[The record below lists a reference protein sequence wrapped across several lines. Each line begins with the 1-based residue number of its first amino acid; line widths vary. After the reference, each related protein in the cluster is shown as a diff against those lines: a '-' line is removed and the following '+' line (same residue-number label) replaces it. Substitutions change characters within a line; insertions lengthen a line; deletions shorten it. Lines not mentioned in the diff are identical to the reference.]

1 MAEGVSTDPLLSKVI
16 LGHLECSICCT
27 RYNQPKNLD
36 CSHSYC
42 LKCLQELEKTQN
54 PDTNK
59 LKCPLC
65 QKETVLPLDGV
76 TGLQS
81 NYLLI
86 ALVEEVNKQEQRP
99 QGEESKVMC
108 QACDEE
114 NAAISRCLNCEHYL
128 CLECQKAHPRLA
140 ALKNHEIKTLAE
152 LQEVDETQT
161 ESKMNI
167 SRCDI
172 HPTQE
177 LCFYCMTCE
186 QLICKVCAKQ
196 HRAPIH
202 TIVDLKSATEKS
214 IQEIIDGASQL
225 DRSSYK
231 LTSRLELLLHNLGIM
246 IKETKRQISE
256 KAEREI
262 SKIRNMEK
270 NLLQEASDAG
280 IRKGKILAKLIF
292 AKESLK
298 IVQSSNTAYESLKI
312 LKNRQKHLHDY
323 SNIDEEEAEALTYN
337 LSFLSFKESK
347 DGMKGEMGTLLL
359 KEIWG
364 EMLTAKVGGKR
375 IGAFSTDCM
384 IVMGQEDATL
394 TIMKPDGNILQ
405 TYGKSWLS
413 GNLENPNSLAVN
425 KDDNV
430 IILDCPNVKTFASNC
445 RLLHEF
451 TPGKESDSEPT
462 CLAVDENNLIAVG
475 YKDKGEVSLH
485 NPDGSLIRTLSAPG
499 IDEYMAMGN
508 QRIIYTSPNESA
520 LMCFYLNDTKCQTLF
535 RYVDAT
541 PYGICCDKVGDVYVV
556 YEGEPKP
563 DINVFNKVPKESEV
577 VTTSAVQPAKTSVGI
592 RAVQQIPSTLF
603 GCGPPSSTFG
613 VSCGTPPSAFG
624 VTKQQLPQPTLH
636 CICRYR
642 FGTDPTIL
650 ARSNDTFHDVTYTP
664 RGRLAVVG
672 ENCTKLYQRV

>member
-42 LKCLQELEKTQN
+42 LKCLQELKKTQN

-65 QKETVLPLDGV
+65 QKETILPLDGM

-86 ALVEEVNKQEQRP
+86 AMVEEVNKHEQLP
-99 QGEESKVMC
+99 LGEESKVMC

-114 NAAISRCLNCEHYL
+114 NAAFSRCLNCEQYF
-128 CLECQKAHPRLA
+128 CVECQKAHQRFSA
-140 ALKNHEIKTLAE
+140 IKNHEIKTLAE

-161 ESKMNI
+161 ESKMTI

-172 HPTQE
+172 HPIQE
-177 LCFYCMTCE
+177 LCLYCMTCE

-202 TIVDLKSATEKS
+202 TIVDIKSATEKS
-214 IQEIIDGASQL
+214 IREIIDSASLL
-225 DRSSYK
+225 DRSSCN

-246 IKETKRQISE
+246 INETKRHISE

-280 IRKGKILAKLIF
+280 SRKGKILAKLIF
-292 AKESLK
+292 ANESLK
-298 IVQSSNTAYESLKI
+298 IVQSPHTACDSLKI

-323 SNIDEEEAEALTYN
+323 INIDEEAEDLTYD
-337 LSFLSFKESK
+337 LSFLSFRES
-347 DGMKGEMGTLLL
+347 GCTIGTLLRTEKWQEKVNTTL
-359 KEIWG
+359 GG
-364 EMLTAKVGGKR
+364 EC
-375 IGAFSTDCM
+375 IGTFSTGDLLVVGKGKDT
-384 IVMGQEDATL
+384 ILTEINSEGTVSHIYGQ
-394 TIMKPDGNILQ
+394 
-405 TYGKSWLS
+405 SWFR
-413 GNLENPNSLAVN
+413 GNLNNPISLAVN
-425 KDDNV
+425 KDDHI
-430 IILDCPNVKTFASNC
+430 IILDGPTVKTLGSNC
-445 RLLHEF
+445 RLLHQF

-499 IDEYMAMGN
+499 IGKYMAMNN
-508 QRIIYTSPNESA
+508 QRIIYTSRSA
-520 LMCFYLNDTKCQTLF
+520 LMCLDINNTTHEGRLLCAYKDDTT
-535 RYVDAT
+535 
-541 PYGICCDKVGDVYVV
+541 YGICCDKVGDVYVG
-556 YEGEPKP
+556 YEGDPKP
-563 DINVFNKVPKESEV
+563 DINELNKVPNKECGGRQPLQRPGSIS
-577 VTTSAVQPAKTSVGI
+577 SAKAQGLSFGTAQLVQKPKLYCV
-592 RAVQQIPSTLF
+592 
-603 GCGPPSSTFG
+603 C
-613 VSCGTPPSAFG
+613 
-624 VTKQQLPQPTLH
+624 H
-636 CICRYR
+636 YR

-664 RGRLAVVG
+664 RGHLAVVG

>member
-16 LGHLECSICCT
+16 QGHLECSICCT

-42 LKCLQELEKTQN
+42 LKCLQELKKTQN

-65 QKETVLPLDGV
+65 QKETILPLDGV

-86 ALVEEVNKQEQRP
+86 VLVEEVNKQDQLP

-172 HPTQE
+172 HPIQE
-177 LCFYCMTCE
+177 LCLYCMTCE

-231 LTSRLELLLHNLGIM
+231 LTSRLELLLHSLSI
-246 IKETKRQISE
+246 
-256 KAEREI
+256 
-262 SKIRNMEK
+262 KIRNMEK

-280 IRKGKILAKLIF
+280 SRKGKTLSKLIF
-292 AKESLK
+292 ANESLK
-298 IVQSSNTAYESLKI
+298 IVQSSNTAYDSLKI

-323 SNIDEEEAEALTYN
+323 INIDEEEVEDLTYD

-364 EMLTAKVGGKR
+364 EMLTAKVSGSF

-384 IVMGQEDATL
+384 IVMGKEDATL

-425 KDDNV
+425 KDDHV
-430 IILDCPNVKTFASNC
+430 IILDGPNVKTFGSNC

-451 TPGKESDSEPT
+451 TPGKGSDSKPT

-499 IDEYMAMGN
+499 IDEYMVISN
-508 QRIIYTSPNESA
+508 QRIIYTSPNDGA

-563 DINVFNKVPKESEV
+563 DTSAKESGC
-577 VTTSAVQPAKTSVGI
+577 VTTSAAQPARSVAG
-592 RAVQQIPSTLF
+592 RGALQPSR
-603 GCGPPSSTFG
+603 GGRGGRHERMAGPGPM
-613 VSCGTPPSAFG
+613 
-624 VTKQQLPQPTLH
+624 KH

-650 ARSNDTFHDVTYTP
+650 ARSNSIFHDVTYTP
-664 RGRLAVVG
+664 GGHLAVVG
-672 ENCTKLYQRV
+672 GNCTKLYQRVNKFSRRSLSGFSI